1 MPTNDEQGLAQSA
14 VINNGYN
21 NGYNNGLFKPYY
33 NYNNGAQVNNPNM
46 TSATSFNNTQNGY
59 DFSGVPNT
67 SSAVNPV
74 NTTTDA
80 GQSWTDT
87 IAGWFKPQGPQ
98 GTSTGGNILSG
109 IGAGVGAASG
119 LAGMYYSKKNFD
131 LQKDQY
137 DYLKSRDA
145 LSDNRTNKFAAN
157 VGNGAVS

>member
-1 MPTNDEQGLAQSA
+1 MALRWNSQTNKFEDVGGL
-14 VINNGYN
+14 VG
-21 NGYNNGLFKPYY
+21 
-33 NYNNGAQVNNPNM
+33 NYNGTNL
-46 TSATSFNNTQNGY
+46 TQGEF
-59 DFSGVPNT
+59 DAIKQSGVT
-67 SSAVNPV
+67 ADLDSTVV
-74 NTTTDA
+74 TDKGGLA

-87 IAGWFKPQGPQ
+87 IAGWFKPQGTQ

>member
-1 MPTNDEQGLAQSA
+1 MATNDEQGLAQSA

-21 NGYNNGLFKPYY
+21 NGLFKPYY
-33 NYNNGAQVNNPNM
+33 NNGVQANNPNM
-46 TSATSFNNTQNGY
+46 MDAASFNSTQNGY
-59 DFSGVPNT
+59 DFSGVANSGMGTNYT
-67 SSAVNPV
+67 SNSN
-74 NTTTDA
+74 NNNA

-87 IAGWFKPQGPQ
+87 IAGWFKPQGTQ